1 MEEASYSHFYILNSS
16 RKFDS
21 SLPSNPSLTLANMKK
36 HLVPPSLSLPPL
48 TRFPLPLILPTFTAP
63 DITIPPNPIITSTNT
78 QCNLQYHIHFVS
90 YITTSKFQNV
100 HFQSLFLSSTSNP
113 SNISNIEPDDQ
124 PRFSKKYLP
133 YPTRKTNQLQLYQ
146 YPKPTPEPY
155 HLQTTSTTQF

>member
-1 MEEASYSHFYILNSS
+1 MNQYLSHTSKNIPYDNAGMEEASYSHFYILNSS

-78 QCNLQYHIHFVS
+78 QCNLQYHIHLFPTLQHQNFKT
-90 YITTSKFQNV
+90 YTSKV
-100 HFQSLFLSSTSNP
+100 YS
-113 SNISNIEPDDQ
+113 
-124 PRFSKKYLP
+124 
-133 YPTRKTNQLQLYQ
+133 
-146 YPKPTPEPY
+146 Y
-155 HLQTTSTTQF
+155 HRQAIHPI